1 LGLDGLSSIGIST
14 STFTAKEVYEGVKPY
29 FEGET
34 TTSGNCP
41 IILNFV
47 CLTSP
52 VHSRHDRNF
61 VAAEKIQMENT
72 NVTTTHLGKVT
83 VQDA

>member
-1 LGLDGLSSIGIST
+1 MRGLNHILR
-14 STFTAKEVYEGVKPY
+14 V
-29 FEGET
+29 ET

-72 NVTTTHLGKVT
+72 NVATAHLGKVT